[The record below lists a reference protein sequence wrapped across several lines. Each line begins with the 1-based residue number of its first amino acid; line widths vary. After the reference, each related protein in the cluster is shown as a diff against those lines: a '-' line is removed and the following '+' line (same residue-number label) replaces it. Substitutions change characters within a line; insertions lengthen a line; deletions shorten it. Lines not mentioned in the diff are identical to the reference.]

1 MNQPAPTRHKK
12 DIAFLGC
19 LWSALVIFI
28 TLAILASTTA
38 YFPIDLII
46 TRFLQSLKAPW
57 FDLLMQVVSWPGY
70 APQAIFIVLGII
82 LLTWLEGLKL
92 ETAFIAGT
100 AIGEQAL
107 NWLAKITVRRPRP
120 SQNLI
125 EVFTKLVNFSFP
137 SGHVM
142 FYTAF
147 FGFLLYLSY
156 RLLKP
161 SWKRT
166 AWMILLAGLIVLV
179 GPSRVYLGEHWASD
193 VLGGYILGG
202 IWLSGM
208 IRLYQMRKYKSGKE
222 KTMLDTN
229 TAFGKRAEMR
239 LKTEPVIWLTTVRKD
254 YMPQPVPV
262 WFLWEGESVLI
273 FTQPGTQKKRNLENV
288 SKAALHLDS
297 DGHGGDIIV
306 LEGEAKLLDRDLK
319 ATDVDAYIEKYKG
332 SIKSLG
338 MTPEGFAQSYSV
350 PIRFTPTRIRGH

>member
-1 MNQPAPTRHKK
+1 MNRSAPPQINK
-12 DIAFLGC
+12 DYAFLGC
-19 LWSALVIFI
+19 LWSALVVFI

-57 FDLLMQVVSWPGY
+57 FELLMQVVSWPGY

-82 LLTWLEGLKL
+82 LFAWLEELKL
-92 ETAFIAGT
+92 ETAFITGT

-107 NWLAKITVRRPRP
+107 NWLAKIAVRRPRP
-120 SQNLI
+120 SQNLV
-125 EVFTKLVNFSFP
+125 EVFKKLANFSFP

-147 FGFLLYLSY
+147 LGFLLYLSY

-166 AWMILLAGLIVLV
+166 ILMILLAGLIILV

-202 IWLSGM
+202 VWLGGM
-208 IRLYQMRKYKSGKE
+208 IRLYQIRKNKSIKE
-222 KTMLDTN
+222 KSMLDTS
-229 TAFGKRAEMR
+229 TEFGKRAERR
-239 LKTEPVIWLTTVRKD
+239 LKSEPVIWLTTVRKD
-254 YMPQPVPV
+254 NVPQPVPV
-262 WFLWEGESVLI
+262 WFLWEGESILI
-273 FTQPGTQKKRNLENV
+273 FTQPGTQKIRNLENI
-288 SKAALHLDS
+288 SKASLHLDS
-297 DGHGGDIIV
+297 DGRGSDIVV
-306 LEGEAKLLDRDLK
+306 LEGEAQLLDRDLS
-319 ATDVDAYIEKYKG
+319 ATQVDAYIEKYKE